1 MPWRDVGTVDLRM
14 ELVTDYRRGF
24 ATVTELAAS
33 YGISRRTVYK
43 WIARFEREG
52 PRGLAD
58 QSRRP
63 HGHPRT
69 TPAAAI
75 AALRSAHR
83 RFPKWSA
90 AKLVT
95 WLTRRGVPAPGR
107 TRAYE
112 ILLGDGSLRAPVPR
126 SGPRFAPRVHVLTQP
141 TAPNVLWTTDFKG
154 HFPTGDARRCYPLT
168 LRDGFS
174 RYVLRCD
181 GLRSESIAATRP
193 SFARAFAEYG
203 LPVRMRMDNGRP
215 FTGTGLAHLTQLSVW
230 WLRLGIALERIR
242 PGHPEENGSHEQF
255 HGELKRH
262 TARPPAATLRAQQ
275 RRFDTFC
282 YDYNHERPHDALAG
296 DVPARHY
303 RSSARSLPA
312 RLPPLEYPGYF
323 EVRRVATNGLVSWRG
338 RALFVSEA
346 LRGESIGFEEIDDA
360 VWACWLGDVRLACFD
375 ERQWK
380 WC

>member
-1 MPWRDVGTVDLRM
+1 M
-14 ELVTDYRRGF
+14 
-24 ATVTELAAS
+24 
-33 YGISRRTVYK
+33 
-43 WIARFEREG
+43 
-52 PRGLAD
+52 
-58 QSRRP
+58 
-63 HGHPRT
+63 
-69 TPAAAI
+69 
-75 AALRSAHR
+75 
-83 RFPKWSA
+83 
-90 AKLVT
+90 T

-112 ILLGDGSLRAPVPR
+112 ILLRDGCRRAQASR
-126 SGPRFAPRVHVLTQP
+126 RGPRVAPRVHVLTQP
-141 TAPNVLWTTDFKG
+141 TAPNALWTMDFKG

-181 GLRSESIAATRP
+181 GLRSESIVATRP

-230 WLRLGIALERIR
+230 WLRLGIQLERIR
-242 PGHPEENGSHEQF
+242 PGHPEETGRTNNPSR
-255 HGELKRH
+255 LKRH

-303 RSSARSLPA
+303 LASGKSFPA
-312 RLPPLEYPGYF
+312 RFRP
-323 EVRRVATNGLVSWRG
+323 
-338 RALFVSEA
+338 
-346 LRGESIGFEEIDDA
+346 
-360 VWACWLGDVRLACFD
+360 
-375 ERQWK
+375 
-380 WC
+380 